1 MSNGAGRLDARFY
14 FDNSRSVDTKGAV
27 RSLAALA
34 QDSRLDVFR
43 LLVQAGPE
51 GLAAG
56 EIADRLGIPAS
67 TMSFHI
73 KALSH
78 AGLAESRQ
86 QGRFVYYSANF
97 SAMNALIAFLGEN
110 CCNGRA
116 CLPAGK
122 PGRRKR
128 AS

>member
-1 MSNGAGRLDARFY
+1 MSNGASQLDARLY
-14 FDNSRSVDTKGAV
+14 FDDSRNVDTRGAV

-43 LLVQAGPE
+43 LLVQAGPD

-67 TMSFHI
+67 TLSFHI

-78 AGLAESRQ
+78 AGLTESRQ

-97 SAMNALIAFLGEN
+97 SAMNTLIAFLGEN

-116 CLPAGK
+116 CLPAGT

-128 AS
+128 AP